1 MGASSFTRYGLH
13 VTFFCSQ
20 AEKAM
25 KGRCLA
31 TTDEI
36 KTATLVKLKAIL
48 KKLTQKL
55 QKLKNK
61 LIQVYYI
68 YFEGDNIDVQNK

>member
-1 MGASSFTRYGLH
+1 
-13 VTFFCSQ
+13 
-20 AEKAM
+20 M